1 MKNNEEIKYIET
13 GFTNVSYIQNHT
25 FVQEKKY
32 TGFNHKI
39 DYSLLS
45 IFDFVPKLISNNEQ
59 KIKWQE
65 IEGEKPDLSEEN
77 LIQIAKNIKQIHN
90 SNIKFP
96 ASNHAARVKKYRQ
109 ILKEKNIEIKALNDF
124 YRIINKVLANMDKT
138 TPLHND
144 LWTSNMI
151 KDNKTGKIYFVD
163 WEYATLGDRNF
174 ELAYFI
180 ESQNLDEKQIEIF
193 LNAYDSYIDEKIL
206 TLHRIL
212 VNSLVVMWANA
223 QDILP
228 FDTAIYEK
236 RMYELQA
243 KIS

>member
-1 MKNNEEIKYIET
+1 MKTKEEIKYIEA

-39 DYSLLS
+39 DYSVLS
-45 IFDFVPKLISNNEQ
+45 IFDFVPKLISNNEH

-65 IEGEKPDLSEEN
+65 IEGEKPGLSKEN

-90 SNIKFP
+90 SNVKFP
-96 ASNHAARVKKYRQ
+96 PSNHAARVKKYRQ

-124 YRIINKVLANMDKT
+124 YRTINKVLANMDKT

-151 KDNKTGKIYFVD
+151 KEKTTGKIFFVD
-163 WEYATLGDRNF
+163 WEYATLGDKNF

-180 ESQNLDEKQIEIF
+180 ESQNLNDEQVQIF
-193 LNAYDSYIDEKIL
+193 LQAYDSYIDNKVL

-212 VNSLVVMWANA
+212 VNSLVVAWANS
-223 QDILP
+223 QDVLP
-228 FDTAIYEK
+228 FETTMYEK
-236 RMYELQA
+236 RMYALQA
-243 KIS
+243 LIS